1 MKPQI
6 VLTETNFNRL
16 KELIKKNKDKEIIFS
31 SSDDE
36 LNRKVLEKLPIQVL
50 LINLEKR
57 RDYQKQRNSGLNQ
70 VMAKAAK
77 KKGIKIGVDLDE
89 LKESKNISEI
99 MARIIQNI
107 KLCNK
112 YKIQMKFI
120 SNNKIVSSKE
130 LKSLGLVL
138 RMPPWMTKNI

>member
-1 MKPQI
+1 M
-6 VLTETNFNRL
+6 
-16 KELIKKNKDKEIIFS
+16 II
-31 SSDDE
+31 
-36 LNRKVLEKLPIQVL
+36 
-50 LINLEKR
+50 R

-77 KKGIKIGVDLDE
+77 KAGIKIGVNLDE
-89 LKESKNISEI
+89 LKESKNISEVI
-99 MARIIQNI
+99 ARIIQNTE
-107 KLCNK
+107 LCNK

-138 RMPPWMTKNI
+138 RMPTWMIKDI